1 MLILRR
7 LIALCFTVGVALT
20 GASSSF
26 GQQSTAPPAPVYNV
40 EVVVFRAL
48 GAVGSPENWAVQTRE
63 AATPGEDDAPVA
75 AADAGAARLIATVPS
90 TEFKLAEIESRLRAS
105 GGYQPIA
112 HAAWQQTPSPWGSKI
127 GFPLD
132 KLGISAAG
140 LSGSIALERGQYLHL
155 GFDLNY
161 APASVP
167 AGLSAGPGTV
177 FILNESR
184 RVKFFERNYFDHP
197 AFGVIA
203 IVTPVQTRPG
213 R

>member
-1 MLILRR
+1 MVTGRFA
-7 LIALCFTVGVALT
+7 ALCFTVGVALS
-20 GASSSF
+20 GAPSF
-26 GQQSTAPPAPVYNV
+26 AQQSAAPAASPVYNV
-40 EVVVFRAL
+40 EVIVFRAL
-48 GAVGSPENWAVQTRE
+48 GAIGSAENWASQNQETTT
-63 AATPGEDDAPVA
+63 AGEDDAPVA
-75 AADAGAARLIATVPS
+75 AADAGTARLVATVPG
-90 TEFKLAEIESRLRAS
+90 TDFKLAEIESRLRAS

-112 HAAWQQTPSPWGSKI
+112 HAAWQQTASAWGSKI
-127 GFPLD
+127 GFPID

-155 GFDLNY
+155 GFDLNF
-161 APASVP
+161 APASAP
-167 AGLSAGPGTV
+167 PGLSAGPGTV
-177 FILNESR
+177 FVLNENR